1 MRTKDMTC
9 PKCGAVMKVDST
21 RENAICEYCG
31 YHVIM
36 TRTDI
41 PYKMNTMQNNTNSAY
56 EKKRKIVIIATLI
69 IAVIAFSNLFIQAS
83 VIRQTPKIN
92 PFDYIEVSFQGNDGK
107 GEVIVETIAGEDGI
121 NPNEITYRFSQKSD
135 LFEGNSIT
143 IYAESDTYRLSEES
157 RLYKVEGLDE
167 YLSDLESIPQEA
179 LELVHKKAKKVLDT
193 NLENCKNTGLFKD
206 MKPVKLFLLTD
217 EKQENRLYDV
227 FEAHFTVNE
236 EEQIY
241 YVVAIFDD
249 VVVRD
254 GKQVSLDMTYGVY
267 GGHLTQVHSWLWIMA
282 YESVEEVQ
290 TDILTSQKK
299 QMELKELDL

>member
-1 MRTKDMTC
+1 
-9 PKCGAVMKVDST
+9 MKS
-21 RENAICEYCG
+21 
-31 YHVIM
+31 
-36 TRTDI
+36 
-41 PYKMNTMQNNTNSAY
+41 
-56 EKKRKIVIIATLI
+56 
-69 IAVIAFSNLFIQAS
+69 
-83 VIRQTPKIN
+83 
-92 PFDYIEVSFQGNDGK
+92 
-107 GEVIVETIAGEDGI
+107 
-121 NPNEITYRFSQKSD
+121 
-135 LFEGNSIT
+135 
-143 IYAESDTYRLSEES
+143 
-157 RLYKVEGLDE
+157 
-167 YLSDLESIPQEA
+167 
-179 LELVHKKAKKVLDT
+179 
-193 NLENCKNTGLFKD
+193 
-206 MKPVKLFLLTD
+206 VKLFLLTD
-217 EKQENRLYDV
+217 GKQENRLYDV